1 MANQNQEHL
10 ELRSEKVRHIIGNI
24 PSSLVWISGIV
35 IVLSTIVLAFF
46 LCLFGKMLFTHLFR
60 NTNFNN
66 LWELVNIKS

>member
-35 IVLSTIVLAFF
+35 IVLSTIVLGFF
-46 LCLFGKMLFTHLFR
+46 LCLFGKDVIHSF
-60 NTNFNN
+60 
-66 LWELVNIKS
+66 IP

>member
-35 IVLSTIVLAFF
+35 IVLSTIVLAFKI
-46 LCLFGKMLFTHLFR
+46 GRAH
-60 NTNFNN
+60 
-66 LWELVNIKS
+66 V

>member
-10 ELRSEKVRHIIGNI
+10 ELHSEKVRHIIGNI

-46 LCLFGKMLFTHLFR
+46 LGLFGKDVIHSF
-60 NTNFNN
+60 
-66 LWELVNIKS
+66 IP

>member
-46 LCLFGKMLFTHLFR
+46 LCLFGKDVILSFTP
-60 NTNFNN
+60 
-66 LWELVNIKS
+66 

>member
-35 IVLSTIVLAFF
+35 IVHSTIVLAFF
-46 LCLFGKMLFTHLFR
+46 LCLFGKDVIHSF
-60 NTNFNN
+60 
-66 LWELVNIKS
+66 IP